1 MDKKFPDPDIG
12 SKGTSSHVASATEFT
27 GIAQNLEHDNEDL
40 GEIYS
45 TMYKGHDPHLEK
57 HLTDD
62 MQKLKKNHQ
71 I

>member
-1 MDKKFPDPDIG
+1 MNKEHPNPDMAG
-12 SKGTSSHVASATEFT
+12 KGTSSHVVSSTDFT
-27 GIAQNLEHDNEDL
+27 GISQNLEHDNEDL

-45 TMYKGHDPHLEK
+45 AMDKGHDPHLEK